1 MGYIIIVLV
10 LIGIYFLFKE
20 MKKDFKKELEHI
32 KNENSNLE

>member
-20 MKKDFKKELEHI
+20 MKRDYKEELNQIKKEHDC
-32 KNENSNLE
+32 

>member
-20 MKKDFKKELEHI
+20 MKKDYKEELEQMKDEH
-32 KNENSNLE
+32 NS